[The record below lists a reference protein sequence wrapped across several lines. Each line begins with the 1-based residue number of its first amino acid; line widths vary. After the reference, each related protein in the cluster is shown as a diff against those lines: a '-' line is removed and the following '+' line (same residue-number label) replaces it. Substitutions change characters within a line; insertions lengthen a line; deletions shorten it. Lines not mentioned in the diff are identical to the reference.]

1 MSIYIILYII
11 SFVTSIFWWVLI
23 YKIYK
28 NFFWLFFLL
37 ATIFISIWFSWYFLF
52 FCGIEN
58 VNILLLISKLCFF
71 SWICST
77 YSLLFSIYFFNKNKV
92 YYSKDIIY
100 KVVFFYISVAILYI
114 PTDFIIE
121 WLNFSKKEH
130 VYREI
135 YWKLY
140 FIHILLQASFI
151 FLFIYFSIKRVK
163 EQIYINKIR
172 LKYILLA
179 TFISIFSAIILQL
192 ILPLFWIRILEKEI
206 ILVFV
211 WFVLSVLIITKRYHF
226 WKIWYWLWKWLIS
239 VNAILLS
246 IVFTNTLS
254 LLYFKVNNWYWEIQN
269 TNLLWTN
276 ILTIVFYI
284 IFYNILSKIFLWFTK
299 KDELKLSIEKLEQS
313 ISYIDNINSLNNF
326 LKKEIKK
333 IFKTDNFE
341 IKLYSKIWEKKELK
355 KYFENELNEK
365 IFINDIVFI
374 EEKKN
379 RFKKEFICKEI
390 SKNDFLIFPIYDK
403 KENIWILAFWTKA
416 FWDFYDIDE
425 INSIKNLLFF
435 IEYHLK
441 YIKNYEQIKDLSLNL
456 DKKVDEK
463 TIEYNNLIN
472 KQKEFISMI
481 SHEIRSP
488 ISSAIFQADS
498 IIDDVNSWEINIEKL
513 KTELEILNSLLIKT
527 WDLSAKL
534 FSVQYYDTHSISLYK
549 EKIQISNLL
558 KNEIEIYSHIN
569 ESIEFIDNVD
579 EKIWFIE
586 IDKIQFQQVIENILT
601 NSIKFINN
609 ENWIISIEA
618 FVKNNFLV
626 INIEDNWKWFDWIST
641 TNLFEKYT
649 TWGWNSTWLWM
660 WLYLCKRIVEMHKW
674 EIRAF
679 SSKKLWWAKFL
690 IKIPIN

>member
-1 MSIYIILYII
+1 MSIYL
-11 SFVTSIFWWVLI
+11 S
-23 YKIYK
+23 
-28 NFFWLFFLL
+28 
-37 ATIFISIWFSWYFLF
+37 
-52 FCGIEN
+52 
-58 VNILLLISKLCFF
+58 
-71 SWICST
+71 
-77 YSLLFSIYFFNKNKV
+77 YSLLFSIYLFNKPRR
-92 YYSKDIIY
+92 YFEKDFLLKIT
-100 KVVFFYISVAILYI
+100 FFFISLAILYLW
-114 PTDFIIE
+114 TDFIIS
-121 WLNFSKKEH
+121 WLYFSKKDL
-130 VYREI
+130 VFREI
-135 YWKLY
+135 NWNLFY
-140 FIHILLQASFI
+140 IHIILNIIFI
-151 FLFIYFSIKRVK
+151 FWYIYYSIIRVK
-163 EQIYINKIR
+163 QQIFINKIR
-172 LKYILLA
+172 LSYIL
-179 TFISIFSAIILQL
+179 ISSFLMLFYYIIFQL
-192 ILPLFWIRILEKEI
+192 TLPIFWIRLFEKESIFVFFIFI
-206 ILVFV
+206 ISVFFIAKKYYFAKI
-211 WFVLSVLIITKRYHF
+211 WTWI
-226 WKIWYWLWKWLIS
+226 WKILIAINS
-239 VNAILLS
+239 ILLS
-246 IVFTNTLS
+246 IFTANTLTIIY
-254 LLYFKVNNWYWEIQN
+254 LKINNWYWWVNDLNWI
-269 TNLLWTN
+269 TNNVVW
-276 ILTIVFYI
+276 I
-284 IFYNILSKIFLWFTK
+284 IFFIIYYKLFSKFFIWFSQK
-299 KDELKLSIEKLEQS
+299 NDLRIELIDIEKR
-313 ISYIDNINSLNNF
+313 ISHINDIVKLNNF

-333 IFKTDNFE
+333 IYKTDNCE
-341 IKLYSKIWEKKELK
+341 IKLYSKIWEKIELK
-355 KYFENELNEK
+355 KYFENVLNDK
-365 IFINDIVFI
+365 IFINDTIFI

-379 RFKKEFICKEI
+379 KFNKYII
-390 SKNDFLIFPIYDK
+390 SRELSRNDFLIFPLFDK
-403 KENIWILAFWTKA
+403 SWINIWYLSLWTKS
-416 FWDFYDIDE
+416 FWDFYNIDE

-569 ESIEFIDNVD
+569 ESIEFIDNID

-626 INIEDNWKWFDWIST
+626 INIEDNWKWFDWINT

-649 TWGWNSTWLWM
+649 TWSWSSTWLWM